1 MTTQE
6 VADMLVTLC
15 SKGQFEEAAKSL
27 YSPDIVSIEASA
39 PPGGSRE
46 AKGMAAVQAK
56 GEWWVANH
64 EIHSLSVGGP
74 LVAGA
79 HFAVTY
85 KMDITFKPE
94 AKHDDGGGGRLSSRR
109 RQGGARTV
117 LLRRVSV
124 GGEFAA

>member
-1 MTTQE
+1 
-6 VADMLVTLC
+6 
-15 SKGQFEEAAKSL
+15 
-27 YSPDIVSIEASA
+27 
-39 PPGGSRE
+39 
-46 AKGMAAVQAK
+46 MAAVQAK

-94 AKHDDGGGGRLSSRR
+94 AKRMMMEEVAVYQVAPQRSSHLE
-109 RQGGARTV
+109 G
-117 LLRRVSV
+117 
-124 GGEFAA
+124 